1 MIGIGVNLA
10 AGLDDPP
17 PANLVEEIV
26 ARARVVAAAGLRTV
40 WLPQGYGADTLTLY
54 AAVAREVPDVEL
66 GASVVVVQP
75 RHPRV
80 LAAQALTVQAASG
93 GRLTL
98 GLGVSHPGLLE
109 VYGMPFTRPV
119 AALTDHLD
127 VLAPLLRGE
136 RVPGSSGPGSDPAD
150 TAVPG
155 ATPEVPLLLGALGPR
170 MLRLAGERTTGT
182 ITFLTGPR
190 TISEHVRPLLDA
202 AAAGRP
208 SPRVVV
214 GVPVSATT
222 APDRVRAAAAV
233 DYADYARL
241 PSYAGV
247 LEREGLGSPGGL
259 VVAGDEDTIAA
270 GIARYA
276 DAGATDL
283 LVSPLG
289 DAAERARTVA
299 VLGRIARS

>member
-1 MIGIGVNLA
+1 MCDPGGVDA
-10 AGLDDPP
+10 KH
-17 PANLVEEIV
+17 PADGGEHLVRGGHPALFE
-26 ARARVVAAAGLRTV
+26 
-40 WLPQGYGADTLTLY
+40 
-54 AAVAREVPDVEL
+54 
-66 GASVVVVQP
+66 
-75 RHPRV
+75 PRV
-80 LAAQALTVQAASG
+80 PGETDPGERRDLLAAQPRRAAS
-93 GRLTL
+93 
-98 GLGVSHPGLLE
+98 
-109 VYGMPFTRPV
+109 
-119 AALTDHLD
+119 AAVGQADHLD

-190 TISEHVRPLLDA
+190 TIAEHVRPLLDA

-233 DYADYARL
+233 DYAAYAWL

-247 LEREGLGSPGGL
+247 LEREGLSSPGGL
-259 VVAGDEDTIAA
+259 VIAGDEDAIAA

-276 DAGATDL
+276 AAGVTDL